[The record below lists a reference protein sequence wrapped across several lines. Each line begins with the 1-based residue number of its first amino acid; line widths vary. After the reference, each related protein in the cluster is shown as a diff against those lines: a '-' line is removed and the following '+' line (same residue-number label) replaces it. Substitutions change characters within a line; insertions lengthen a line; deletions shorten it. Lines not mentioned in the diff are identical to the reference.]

1 MKRAILWEYARE
13 SWQYNVFV
21 GIILLFI
28 FLTPRGWFRDQ
39 PRAPHA
45 SQVMRL
51 GAGRDDVFWIEPQLL
66 AGVPE
71 DQRLLKLGEILKRRT
86 GKTQSITRIEPIFD
100 AEQEVKGYMAFAK
113 P

>member
-1 MKRAILWEYARE
+1 MKRAILWEYPRE

-21 GIILLFI
+21 AIILLFI
-28 FLTPRGWFRDQ
+28 FLTPRSWFRDQ

-45 SQVMRL
+45 SQIVQL
-51 GAGRDDVFWIEPQLL
+51 GGGRGESEYWIAPELL

-71 DQRLLKLGEILKRRT
+71 DQRLLKLAAILKQR
-86 GKTQSITRIEPIFD
+86 GKTQAITRIEPIFD
-100 AEQEVKGYMAFAK
+100 AEQEVKGYMAFSK